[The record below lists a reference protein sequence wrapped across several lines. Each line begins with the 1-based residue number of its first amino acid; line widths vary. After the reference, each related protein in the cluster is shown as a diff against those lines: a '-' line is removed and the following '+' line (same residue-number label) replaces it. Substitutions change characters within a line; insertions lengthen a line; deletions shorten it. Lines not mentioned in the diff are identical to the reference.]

1 MSDSSRDANALKNI
15 VICSDGTGNTA
26 IKDRGTNVFK
36 LYEAVDADGW
46 RTGAIPKQVAFYDD
60 GVGTQEL
67 LPLRLLGQAFGLG
80 LARNVREL
88 YADLAR
94 VFDPGDRIF
103 LFGFSRGAYTVRTL
117 LGLIE
122 CCGVPDRKAF
132 TTDAALEEAACESY
146 AEYRKKYRT
155 FWGGWKPEYRKDD
168 PDRRRR
174 LKAVAHPGLAPGGK
188 IGVEFIGVW
197 DTVCAVGM
205 PFDELAYFWDRFI
218 YPLRFADGRLTPQ
231 VACARHALSI
241 DDERRAFHPTMWD
254 EQGAAPGQIAQVWF
268 SGVHANVGGGYPKQG
283 MSLTAL
289 DWMMAQAGA
298 CGLRF
303 IESDR
308 ESIRAHWDV
317 NDKLY
322 DSRAGLAV
330 YYRWDPRAIAKI
342 SVDNHL
348 KPRIHSSVFE
358 RIAQGT
364 KGYAPGNIPADLEV
378 VATPGTLGPTRLADI
393 QELVNAELSA
403 ALSTQRATSL
413 LGTPDVQGWVAAGK
427 LAYYGF
433 LALTAMGVYFAA
445 GLDGLNAGEKLAR
458 LDAWVSSTLSQP
470 GVMEALVNTALG
482 SVEALL
488 LKIAPKLLQTWWFD
502 LGVVLCYGL
511 SWLADGRI
519 ARRYSEFWYRLEDRL
534 RALL

>member
-1 MSDSSRDANALKNI
+1 MSDSPLDTNAVKNI
-15 VICSDGTGNTA
+15 VICSDGTGNSA

-46 RTGAIPKQVAFYDD
+46 RIGAIPKQIAFYDD

-67 LPLRLLGQAFGLG
+67 LPVRLLGQAFGFG

-94 VFDPGDRIF
+94 VFEPGDKIF

-122 CCGVPDRKAF
+122 CCGIPDRKAF
-132 TTDAALEEAACESY
+132 TSDAALREAVDENY

-155 FWGGWKPEYRKDD
+155 FWGRWKPEYRKDD

-174 LKAVAHPGLAPGGK
+174 LNAVTHPRLAPDAK
-188 IGVEFIGVW
+188 IYVEFIGVW
-197 DTVCAVGM
+197 DTVCALGM
-205 PFDELAYFWDRFI
+205 PFDELAYLWDRFI
-218 YPLRFADGRLTPQ
+218 YPFRFADGRLTPQ

-241 DDERRAFHPTMWD
+241 DDERRTFQPTMWD
-254 EQGAAPGQIAQVWF
+254 EQGAAPGQIEQVWF

-283 MSLTAL
+283 MSLVTL
-289 DWMMAQAGA
+289 DWMMAQAEA
-298 CGLRF
+298 RGLRF
-303 IESDR
+303 IKPDR

-322 DSRAGLAV
+322 DSRAGLGV
-330 YYRWDPRAIAKI
+330 YYRWDPRDVAKI
-342 SVDNHL
+342 CADNHM
-348 KPRIHSSVFE
+348 KPRIHCSVFE

-378 VATPGTLGPTRLADI
+378 VGTPGTLGPTRLAEI
-393 QELVNAELSA
+393 QKLVNTELSA
-403 ALSTQRATSL
+403 VLFARRAASL
-413 LGTPDVQGWVAAGK
+413 LGTPHVQGWVAAGK

-433 LALTAMGVYFAA
+433 LALTVAGVCYGVRDVFPP
-445 GLDGLNAGEKLAR
+445 LDGLNAGEKLVR
-458 LDAWVSSTLSQP
+458 LAGSAGSELSS
-470 GVMEALVNTALG
+470 GE
-482 SVEALL
+482 EL
-488 LKIAPKLLQTWWFD
+488 LKIAYKLLQTWWFD
-502 LGVVLCYGL
+502 LGLALCYGL
-511 SWLADGRI
+511 SWLVDKKMEW
-519 ARRYSEFWYRLEDRL
+519 RYSEFWYRLEYRL

>member
-1 MSDSSRDANALKNI
+1 MSDSSRDAKAFKNI
-15 VICSDGTGNTA
+15 VICSDGTGNSA
-26 IKDRGTNVFK
+26 VKDRGTNVFK

-46 RTGAIPKQVAFYDD
+46 RTGAIPEQIAFYDD

-67 LPLRLLGQAFGLG
+67 LPLRLLGQAFGFG

-94 VFDPGDRIF
+94 VFEPGDRIF

-122 CCGVPDRKAF
+122 CCGIPYWKTFAS
-132 TTDAALEEAACESY
+132 DAALREAIDENY

-155 FWGGWKPEYRKDD
+155 FWGRWRPEYRKDD

-174 LKAVAHPGLAPGGK
+174 LNAVTHPKLAPEGK
-188 IGVEFIGVW
+188 IRVEFIGVW

-205 PFDELAYFWDRFI
+205 PFDELAYLWDRFI
-218 YPLRFADGRLTPQ
+218 YPFRFADGRLTPQ

-241 DDERRAFHPTMWD
+241 DDERRSFHPTMWD
-254 EQGAAPGQIAQVWF
+254 EQGAAPGQIEQVWF

-283 MSLTAL
+283 MSLVAL
-289 DWMMAQAGA
+289 NWMMTQAED

-330 YYRWDPRAIAKI
+330 YYRWDPRDIAKI
-342 SVDNHL
+342 SADNHM

-364 KGYAPGNIPADLEV
+364 KGYAPGNVPADLEV
-378 VATPGTLGPTRLADI
+378 AGTPRTLGPTRLADVRN
-393 QELVNAELSA
+393 LVNAELSA
-403 ALSTQRATSL
+403 ALSPRRASSL
-413 LGTPDVQGWVAAGK
+413 LGTPGVQGWVAAGK
-427 LAYYGF
+427 LAYYAF
-433 LALTAMGVYFAA
+433 IALTVAGVCFGARDFLPV
-445 GLDGLNAGEKLAR
+445 LDGLSTSEKAVRVAAWAWNAF
-458 LDAWVSSTLSQP
+458 S
-470 GVMEALVNTALG
+470 
-482 SVEALL
+482 SVETLF
-488 LKIAPKLLQTWWFD
+488 KIALKLLQTWWFD

-511 SWLADGRI
+511 SLLVDKKM
-519 ARRYSEFWYRLEDRL
+519 ARRYSEFWYGLEGRL